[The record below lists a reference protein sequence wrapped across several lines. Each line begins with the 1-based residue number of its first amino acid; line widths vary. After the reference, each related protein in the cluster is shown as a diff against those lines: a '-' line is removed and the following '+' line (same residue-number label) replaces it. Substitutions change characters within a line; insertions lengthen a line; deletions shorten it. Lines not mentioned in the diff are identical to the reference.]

1 MDKLHFIV
9 QSFNE
14 EERKG
19 FEYFINR
26 FRVRENR
33 KDLDLFNR
41 LVSPSKLSQE
51 EAFTVLY
58 NGEKEKEAYHAL
70 RKRLLGHLIDYISVK
85 GINEKKGR
93 THYTSEGLLNLAK
106 YLFERGAYEPGWQYF
121 VRAHRSESKKDN
133 YLLQAKI
140 YMLWLENWEDYT
152 GQEKFN
158 AIYKAYVSAKDRAEK
173 EQRLKLA
180 LSIVKRKIEQYK
192 QQLKEINIDIII
204 RDVTEGLEL
213 KKKDFHSVE
222 NLNYITKIIRSSSL
236 VSKDYNGVE
245 SFLKTRIK
253 KINKK
258 EGHGEFGYE
267 YWELVYFYAHAL
279 YRLKKITKA
288 KEVLKEIDLDK
299 GDLLKS
305 KREDLFCKI
314 ELLKWACDFYDN
326 NLNSAIQRLL
336 MHENGT
342 EFERNVLHDLDRKL
356 NLITSYFASG
366 DYLKGTG
373 VLVSIKNST
382 QWLQKKKGL
391 EFRVKFQLIE
401 ILYFLE
407 AGKVDLVLIRMR
419 ALKRIIKD
427 VVKLNP
433 NYKNLIVFLNV
444 ISASINKGGFKGL
457 EKELDKFEFTP
468 FKRENIQAMA
478 FYSYLKSKI
487 YGKNYYKTLIELVTI
502 EWVKG

>member
-19 FEYFINR
+19 FEHFINR

-33 KDLDLFNR
+33 KDIELFNR
-41 LVSPSKLSQE
+41 LVIPNKLSQE
-51 EAFTVLY
+51 EAFNVLY
-58 NGEKEKEAYHAL
+58 EGKNEKEAYHAL
-70 RKRLLGHLIDYISVK
+70 RKRLLGHLIEYISLK
-85 GINEKKGR
+85 ESNEKKGS

-106 YLFERGAYEPGWQYF
+106 YLFYRGSYEPGWQYLS
-121 VRAHRSESKKDN
+121 RAHRSELRKDN
-133 YLLQAKI
+133 FLLQSKI
-140 YMLWLENWEDYT
+140 YMLWLENWEDYSGT
-152 GQEKFN
+152 EKFN
-158 AIYKAYVSAKDRAEK
+158 EIYKHYVATKDKAEK

-180 LSIVKRKIEQYK
+180 LSIIKRKIEQYK

-204 RDVTEGLEL
+204 KDVTEGLEL

-245 SFLKTRIK
+245 SFLRTRLK
-253 KINKK
+253 KIDKK
-258 EGHGEFGYE
+258 EGDGAFSYE

-279 YRLKKITKA
+279 YRLKKIPRA
-288 KEVLKEIDLDK
+288 KEILKDIDLDK
-299 GDLLKS
+299 GVILKS
-305 KREDLFCKI
+305 KKEDLFCKI

-326 NLNSAIQRLL
+326 NLNDAIQRLL
-336 MHENGT
+336 VHEKGGV
-342 EFERNVLHDLDRKL
+342 FENNVLHNLDRKL

-373 VLVSIKNST
+373 ILVSIKHSV

-407 AGKVDLVLIRMR
+407 AGKVDLVLTRMR

-433 NYKNLIVFLNV
+433 NYKNLNVFLSV

-457 EKELDKFEFTP
+457 EKELEKFEFTP

-487 YGKNYYKTLIELVTI
+487 YGKDYYKTLIELVTV

>member
-14 EERKG
+14 EEKKG
-19 FEYFINR
+19 FEHFVNR
-26 FRVRENR
+26 FRVRVNR

-41 LVSPSKLSQE
+41 LVIPSKLSQE
-51 EAFTVLY
+51 EAFMVLY
-58 NGEKEKEAYHAL
+58 NGKKEKEAYHAL
-70 RKRLLGHLIDYISVK
+70 RKRLLGHLIEYVSVK
-85 GINEKKGR
+85 EINEKKGK

-106 YLFERGAYEPGWQYF
+106 YLFDRGAYEPGWQYF
-121 VRAHRSESKKDN
+121 IRAHRSELKKDN
-133 YLLQAKI
+133 FLLQAKI
-140 YMLWLENWEDYT
+140 YMLWLENWEDYN

-158 AIYKAYVSAKDRAEK
+158 TIYKSYVEVKNKAEK

-180 LSIVKRKIEQYK
+180 LSIIKRKIEQYK
-192 QQLKEINIDIII
+192 QQLKEINIDSII

-213 KKKDFHSVE
+213 KKKDFHSIA
-222 NLNYITKIIRSSSL
+222 NLNYITRIIRSSSL
-236 VSKDYNGVE
+236 VTKDYNGVE
-245 SFLKTRIK
+245 SFLKTRLK
-253 KINKK
+253 KITKK
-258 EGHGEFGYE
+258 EADSEFSYE

-279 YRLKKITKA
+279 YRLKKIAKA
-288 KEVLKEIDLDK
+288 KEVLKEIDLEK
-299 GDLLKS
+299 GVLLKA
-305 KREDLFCKI
+305 KKEDLYCKI

-336 MHENGT
+336 IHEKGT
-342 EFERNVLHDLDRKL
+342 EFERNISHDLDRKL

-373 VLVSIKNST
+373 VLRSMNHSI

-407 AGKVDLVLIRMR
+407 AGKVDLVLAKSRG
-419 ALKRIIKD
+419 LKRIIKD

-433 NYKNLIVFLNV
+433 NYKNLNVFLNV
-444 ISASINKGGFKGL
+444 INASISNGGFKGL

-478 FYSYLKSKI
+478 FYSYLKSKV
-487 YGKNYYKTLIELVTI
+487 YGKDYYKTLIELVTV